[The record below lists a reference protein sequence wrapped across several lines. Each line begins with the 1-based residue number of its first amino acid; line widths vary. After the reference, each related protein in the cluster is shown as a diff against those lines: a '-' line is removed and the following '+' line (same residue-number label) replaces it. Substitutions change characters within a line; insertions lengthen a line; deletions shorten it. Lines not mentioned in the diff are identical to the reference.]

1 MVNENLLEK
10 LEDEK
15 YSEVLIDKEEVAL
28 VL

>member
-1 MVNENLLEK
+1 LVNENMLEK

>member
-1 MVNENLLEK
+1 VVNENLLEK

-15 YSEVLIDKEEVAL
+15 CSEVLIDKEEVAL